1 MEPLLRIVDEL
12 ERRDGDAAAALHGIE
27 ELQREVD
34 GTRARGAAIADFLAG
49 FPGALAAREAEE
61 RAADESRAGAA
72 EALSEAEA
80 ALAEAEQR
88 GREDARLAAER
99 TVQHARDAMR
109 DAEHRVERA
118 HAERER
124 LVLEEQQQRAGAD
137 RLVLEVQP
145 LAGTLAANPRLA
157 TEPPGPGLDG
167 VLEWT
172 SRARGDLLVAHAGLD
187 TERDKVVREAT
198 ELVASA
204 LGEPLPGKGV
214 AGVREQLMRSIGT
227 R

>member
-1 MEPLLRIVDEL
+1 VEPLLRIVDEL
-12 ERRDGDAAAALHGIE
+12 ERRDEDAAAALHEIE
-27 ELQREVD
+27 ELQRAVD
-34 GTRARGAAIADFLAG
+34 GTRNRGSAIADFLAA
-49 FPGALAAREAEE
+49 FPDALVAREAEE

-72 EALSEAEA
+72 ESLAEAEA
-80 ALAEAEQR
+80 ALAETEQR

-99 TVQHARDAMR
+99 TVQHARDTLR

-124 LVLEEQQQRAGAD
+124 LVLEEQEQRTAAD

-145 LAGTLAANPRLA
+145 LAGTLAATPRLA

-172 SRARGDLLVAHAGLD
+172 SKARGDLLVAHAGLD

>member
-1 MEPLLRIVDEL
+1 VEPLLRIVDEL
-12 ERRDGDAAAALHGIE
+12 ERRDEDAAAALHEIE

-34 GTRARGAAIADFLAG
+34 ETRARGAAIADFLAG

-72 EALSEAEA
+72 EALADAEA

-99 TVQHARDAMR
+99 TVQHARDTLR

-124 LVLEEQQQRAGAD
+124 LVIETE
-137 RLVLEVQP
+137 P
-145 LAGTLAANPRLA
+145 LAGRLAANPRIA
-157 TEPPGPGLDG
+157 TEPPGQGLDG

>member
-1 MEPLLRIVDEL
+1 VEPLLLIVDEL
-12 ERRDGDAAAALHGIE
+12 ERRDEDAAAALHAIE

-34 GTRARGAAIADFLAG
+34 ETRSRGAAIADFLAG
-49 FPGALAAREAEE
+49 FPGALVAREAEE

-72 EALSEAEA
+72 AALAEAEA
-80 ALAEAEQR
+80 ALAEVEQR

-99 TVQHARDAMR
+99 TVQHARDTLR

-124 LVLEEQQQRAGAD
+124 LVVEEQERRAAAD
-137 RLVLEVQP
+137 RLVLETEP
-145 LAGTLAANPRLA
+145 LARMLAASPRIA

-172 SRARGDLLVAHAGLD
+172 SRARGDLLVAHAGLA

-198 ELVASA
+198 ELVAGA
-204 LGEPLPGKGV
+204 LGEPLPGNGV
-214 AGVREQLMRSIGT
+214 AGVRELLMRSIGT

>member
-1 MEPLLRIVDEL
+1 
-12 ERRDGDAAAALHGIE
+12 
-27 ELQREVD
+27 
-34 GTRARGAAIADFLAG
+34 
-49 FPGALAAREAEE
+49 
-61 RAADESRAGAA
+61 
-72 EALSEAEA
+72 
-80 ALAEAEQR
+80 
-88 GREDARLAAER
+88 
-99 TVQHARDAMR
+99 VQHARDTLR

-124 LVLEEQQQRAGAD
+124 LVLEEQEQRAAAD

-145 LAGTLAANPRLA
+145 LAGTLAATPRLA

-172 SRARGDLLVAHAGLD
+172 SKARGDLLVAHAGLD

-204 LGEPLPGKGV
+204 LGEPLPGNGV
-214 AGVREQLMRSIGT
+214 AGVRGQLMRSIGT

>member
-1 MEPLLRIVDEL
+1 VEPLLRIVDEL
-12 ERRDGDAAAALHGIE
+12 ERRDEDAAAALHEIE

-34 GTRARGAAIADFLAG
+34 ETRTRGAAIAGFLAG
-49 FPGALAAREAEE
+49 FPDALVAREAEE

-72 EALSEAEA
+72 EALAEAEA

-99 TVQHARDAMR
+99 TVQHARDTLR

-118 HAERER
+118 QAERER
-124 LVLEEQQQRAGAD
+124 LVVEEQEQRAAAD
-137 RLVLEVQP
+137 RLVLETEP
-145 LAGTLAANPRLA
+145 LARRLAANPRIA
-157 TEPPGPGLDG
+157 TEPPGPSLDG

-187 TERDKVVREAT
+187 MERDKVVREAT

-204 LGEPLPGKGV
+204 LGEPLPGNGV

>member
-12 ERRDGDAAAALHGIE
+12 ERRDEDAAAALREIE
-27 ELQREVD
+27 ELQREVEE
-34 GTRARGAAIADFLAG
+34 TRACVGAIAAFFAS
-49 FPGALAAREAEE
+49 FPDAFAARETEE
-61 RAADESRAGAA
+61 RAAGESRTAA
-72 EALSEAEA
+72 AA
-80 ALAEAEQR
+80 ALAEAEVALAEAKGR

-99 TVQHARDAMR
+99 TVQHARDALD

-118 HAERER
+118 RAERER
-124 LVLEEQQQRAGAD
+124 LVLEEQEQRGDAD
-137 RLVLEVQP
+137 RLVLRVQP
-145 LAGTLAANPRLA
+145 LAGRLAANRRIG
-157 TEPPGPGLDG
+157 TDPPGPHLDD

-172 SRARGDLLVAHAGLD
+172 SRARGDLLLAHAGLA

-204 LGEPLPGKGV
+204 LGEPLPGNGV
-214 AGVREQLMRSIGT
+214 AGVREQLTRSIGT

>member
-12 ERRDGDAAAALHGIE
+12 ERRDEDAAAALHEIE

-34 GTRARGAAIADFLAG
+34 ETRTRGAAIAGFLAG
-49 FPGALAAREAEE
+49 FPDAFVAREAEE

-72 EALSEAEA
+72 EALAEAEA

-99 TVQHARDAMR
+99 TVQHARDTLR

-124 LVLEEQQQRAGAD
+124 LVLEEQEQRAAAD
-137 RLVLEVQP
+137 RLVLETEP
-145 LAGTLAANPRLA
+145 LARTLAANPRLA

-204 LGEPLPGKGV
+204 LGEPLPGNGV
-214 AGVREQLMRSIGT
+214 AGVRGQLMRSIGT

>member
-12 ERRDGDAAAALHGIE
+12 ERRDGDAAAALHEIE
-27 ELQREVD
+27 ELQRPVD
-34 GTRARGAAIADFLAG
+34 ETRARGVAIADFLAG
-49 FPGALAAREAEE
+49 FSGALAARDAEE
-61 RAADESRAGAA
+61 LAADESRTGAA
-72 EALSEAEA
+72 EALAEAAA

-99 TVQHARDAMR
+99 TVQHARDTLR

-124 LVLEEQQQRAGAD
+124 LVAEEKDQRAAAG
-137 RLVLEVQP
+137 RLVVETEP
-145 LAGTLAANPRLA
+145 LARTVAANPRLA

-204 LGEPLPGKGV
+204 LGEPLPANGV

>member
-12 ERRDGDAAAALHGIE
+12 ERRDEDAAAALHEIE

-34 GTRARGAAIADFLAG
+34 ETRTRGAAIAGFLAG
-49 FPGALAAREAEE
+49 FPDALVAREAEE

-72 EALSEAEA
+72 EALAEAEA

-99 TVQHARDAMR
+99 TVQHARDTLR

-118 HAERER
+118 QAERER
-124 LVLEEQQQRAGAD
+124 LVVEEQEQRAAAD
-137 RLVLEVQP
+137 RLVLETEP
-145 LAGTLAANPRLA
+145 LARRLAANPRIA
-157 TEPPGPGLDG
+157 TEQPGPSLDG

-187 TERDKVVREAT
+187 MERDKVVREAT

-204 LGEPLPGKGV
+204 LGEPLPGNGV
-214 AGVREQLMRSIGT
+214 AGVRGQLMRSIGT

>member
-1 MEPLLRIVDEL
+1 VEPLLRIVDEL
-12 ERRDGDAAAALHGIE
+12 ERRDEDAAAALHEIE

-34 GTRARGAAIADFLAG
+34 ETRARGAAIADFLAG

-72 EALSEAEA
+72 EALADAEA

-99 TVQHARDAMR
+99 TVQHARDTLR

-124 LVLEEQQQRAGAD
+124 LVLEEQEQRAAAD
-137 RLVLEVQP
+137 RLVIETEP
-145 LAGTLAANPRLA
+145 LAGRLAANPRIA
-157 TEPPGPGLDG
+157 TEPPGQGLDG

-214 AGVREQLMRSIGT
+214 AGVREQLVRSIGT

>member
-1 MEPLLRIVDEL
+1 MEPLLRFVDEL
-12 ERRDGDAAAALHGIE
+12 ERRDEDAAAALRGIE
-27 ELQREVD
+27 ELQREVEE
-34 GTRARGAAIADFLAG
+34 TRARGAAIAAFLAS
-49 FPGALAAREAEE
+49 FPDALAVREAEE
-61 RAADESRAGAA
+61 RAADESLAAAA
-72 EALSEAEA
+72 E
-80 ALAEAEQR
+80 ALAEAEAELAEAEKR

-99 TVQHARDAMR
+99 TVQHARDALR

-118 HAERER
+118 HAERGR
-124 LVLEEQQQRAGAD
+124 LVLEEREQRGDGD
-137 RLVLEVQP
+137 RLVLGAQP
-145 LAGTLAANPRLA
+145 LAATLAANPRIA

-172 SRARGDLLVAHAGLD
+172 SRARGDLLLAHAGLD

-204 LGEPLPGKGV
+204 VGEPLPPNGV